1 MANAENEEKKQGEWR
16 IDIALLSFQFG
27 RHDCCDG
34 GESSLKKA
42 VWGSLGVFCP
52 LITSFS
58 KMKTIFDCQMGGGQ
72 KGGWMGGGHRLFKQC

>member
-1 MANAENEEKKQGEWR
+1 MANTENEKKNNKGS
-16 IDIALLSFQFG
+16 DALIFFQFG

-58 KMKTIFDCQMGGGQ
+58 KMKTIFDCQMGGG
-72 KGGWMGGGHRLFKQC
+72 HRLFKQW

>member
-1 MANAENEEKKQGEWR
+1 MANTGKQNKKHGSD

-42 VWGSLGVFCP
+42 VWDSLGVFCP
-52 LITSFS
+52 LITSFY
-58 KMKTIFDCQMGGGQ
+58 KMKTIFDCQMGGI
-72 KGGWMGGGHRLFKQC
+72 GGGHRLFKQC